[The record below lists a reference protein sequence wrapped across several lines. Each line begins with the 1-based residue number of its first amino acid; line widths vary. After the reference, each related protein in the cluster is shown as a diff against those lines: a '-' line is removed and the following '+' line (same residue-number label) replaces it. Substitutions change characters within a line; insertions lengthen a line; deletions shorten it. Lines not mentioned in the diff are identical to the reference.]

1 MLKPQRM
8 QRASLQV
15 LRDDAP
21 RAAMVLAAAGVFDAE
36 PVDDPSGNLKEQPAE
51 RYRQVYQQARA
62 RLAKLS
68 GFVDCA
74 AIGPLEARDVP
85 LEELE
90 ALDERLGGLWRRFS
104 ALEEEARRLEE
115 EGTALR
121 QLSASLAI
129 FADLKVD
136 LSLFQA
142 HKGFLTLRLGTVPT
156 TNLSRLRE
164 AAAIAGYLIT
174 PFHSELDLHYVVA
187 AGPAQAAAQVD
198 TLLRTAGFRTV
209 SIPAEFRDYPEKI
222 RGELDARA
230 RTLEA
235 RRAEQGRAVAEL
247 VDRHGQ
253 EVRSACATLLL
264 AQPYAELAQRL
275 RGRGG
280 LAVVEGWIPADRVAQ
295 LQQELHARLDRPHV
309 LGLRDPRPDEMRRVP
324 TLVRHHR
331 LLAPFAALARNYG
344 VPRYGEF
351 DPTLLF
357 AATFV
362 AMFGMMFGDVGHG
375 AVFIAIGLLLRR
387 RWPLVLPFMAAA
399 GLSSMAF
406 GFVYGSIFGYE
417 HLIHPLWMAPL
428 SDPLLMLELALY
440 WGIGFILVATGL
452 TIYNRISEGDWAAA
466 LLDSKGLAGV
476 ALYVGGLYAGF
487 AWVGAGRLGW
497 PEGAAILGP
506 LLVVLGYKWHAQQ
519 SPWGERVLVV
529 AVEGFEAVMNYLANT
544 LSFLRVA
551 AFSLNHVA
559 LAVAVFTLADMMD
572 TAGHWVTVV
581 LGNLFIIGLEG
592 AIVTIQVLRLEYYE
606 GFSRYFRG
614 DGREFRP
621 LQYPVTVETHHAAGP
636 G

>member
-1 MLKPQRM
+1 M

-15 LRDDAP
+15 LREDAP
-21 RAAMVLAAAGVFDAE
+21 RAAMVLASAGVFDAE
-36 PVDDPSGNLKEQPAE
+36 PVDDPAGNLREQPAE
-51 RYRQVYQQARA
+51 RYRQVYQQARS
-62 RLAKLS
+62 RLNKLA

-74 AIGPLEARDVP
+74 ALGPLQARDVP
-85 LEELE
+85 LGELE
-90 ALDERLGGLWRRFS
+90 ALDERLGTLWRRFS
-104 ALEEEARRLEE
+104 DLEEQARRLEE
-115 EGTALR
+115 EDTALR

-129 FADLKVD
+129 FADLQVD

-142 HKGFLTLRLGTVPT
+142 QKGFLTLRLGTVPS
-156 TNLSRLRE
+156 TNLTRLRE

-187 AGPAQAAAQVD
+187 AGPAQAADQID
-198 TLLRTAGFRTV
+198 TLLRTASFRTV
-209 SIPAEFRDYPEKI
+209 RIPAEFRDYPEKI
-222 RGELDARA
+222 RDELNARA
-230 RTLEA
+230 RSLEA
-235 RRAEQGRAVAEL
+235 DREEQARAVADL
-247 VDRHGQ
+247 VARFGD
-253 EVRSACATLLL
+253 EVRAACATLHL
-264 AQPYAELAQRL
+264 AQPYAELAHRL

-280 LAVVEGWIPADRVAQ
+280 LAVVEGWIPADQGGR
-295 LQQELHARLDRPHV
+295 LQGALHARLDRPHV
-309 LGLRDPRPDEMRRVP
+309 LDLRDPRPEEVRRVP
-324 TLVRHHR
+324 SLVRHHR
-331 LLAPFAALARNYG
+331 LLAPFAALVRNYG

-351 DPTLLF
+351 DPTVLF

-362 AMFGMMFGDVGHG
+362 LMFGMMFGDVGHG
-375 AVFIAIGLLLRR
+375 AVFIAAGLLLRR
-387 RWPLVLPFMAAA
+387 RWPKVLPFMAAA

-406 GFVYGSIFGYE
+406 GVVYGSFFGYE
-417 HLIHPLWMAPL
+417 HLFHPLWMSPL

-452 TIYNRISEGDWAAA
+452 TIYNRLSERAWRAA
-466 LLDSKGLAGV
+466 LLDSKGVAGV
-476 ALYVGGLYAGF
+476 LLYLGGLYAGF
-487 AWVGAGRLGW
+487 SWVGAGRFGW
-497 PEGAAILGP
+497 GEGAAILAP
-506 LLVVLGYKWHAQQ
+506 LAVVLVYKWQEHP
-519 SPWGERVLVV
+519 SPLGERVLVV
-529 AVEGFEAVMNYLANT
+529 LVEGFEAVMNYLANT

-572 TAGHWVTVV
+572 TAGHWITVV

-621 LQYPVTVETHHAAGP
+621 LQYPVTVENHSATGP